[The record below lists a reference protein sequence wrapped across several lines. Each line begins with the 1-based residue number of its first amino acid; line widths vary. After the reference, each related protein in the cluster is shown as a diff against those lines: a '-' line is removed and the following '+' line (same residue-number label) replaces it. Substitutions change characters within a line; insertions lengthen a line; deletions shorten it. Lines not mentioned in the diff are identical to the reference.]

1 MWKYE
6 INDYKEKGSFIG
18 GMKTGKWQKTYITT
32 KKVKFKGEYLNDI
45 PIGKHVYYYSNGQI
59 KTQGKYKDGERE
71 GEWINYNELGDIVIT
86 YLYKEGK
93 EYKRDGIK
101 VNY

>member
-1 MWKYE
+1 
-6 INDYKEKGSFIG
+6 
-18 GMKTGKWQKTYITT
+18 MKIGKWQKTYITT

-45 PIGKHVYYYSNGQI
+45 PIGKHVYYYPNGQI
-59 KTQGKYKDGERE
+59 KKEGKYKDGERE
-71 GEWINYNELGDIVIT
+71 GEWTYYNELGDIVIT

-101 VNY
+101 INY

>member
-1 MWKYE
+1 MKKKGYQDDFKIETNSKGNKIGYWK
-6 INDYKEKGSFIG
+6 
-18 GMKTGKWQKTYITT
+18 
-32 KKVKFKGEYLNDI
+32 
-45 PIGKHVYYYSNGQI
+45 YYYSNGQI